1 MKAKAQRGDPFDAL
15 GNSHRREIVEL
26 LARKPRSVQEI
37 ADRLP
42 ISRPA
47 VSRHLR
53 VLNKAGL
60 VSDEQVGA
68 RRVYRLD
75 EHGAEAARRYL
86 QQVWGNVSMR
96 FRLFAENT
104 APRKPRR

>member
-1 MKAKAQRGDPFDAL
+1 MDAL
-15 GNSHRREIVEL
+15 GNQYRRDIVAL

-37 ADRLP
+37 ADRMP

-53 VLNKAGL
+53 LLNGAGL
-60 VSDEQVGA
+60 ISDEQVGT

-75 EHGAEAARRYL
+75 RAHLAAVWSDIAAR
-86 QQVWGNVSMR
+86 
-96 FRLFAENT
+96 FKLFAENT
-104 APRKPRR
+104 R

>member
-1 MKAKAQRGDPFDAL
+1 MGTRAKKRDPLDAL
-15 GNSHRREIVEL
+15 GNQYRREIVEL

-47 VSRHLR
+47 VSRHLS
-53 VLNKAGL
+53 VLNRAGL

-68 RRVYRLD
+68 RRLYRLD
-75 EHGAEAARRYL
+75 EPGAEAARRYL
-86 QQVWGNVSMR
+86 AHVWGNVSVR
-96 FRLFAENT
+96 FKLFAENT
-104 APRKPRR
+104 TPRRR

>member
-1 MKAKAQRGDPFDAL
+1 MKAAMPKGDPFDAL
-15 GNSHRREIVEL
+15 GNSYRRAIVEL
-26 LARKPRSVQEI
+26 LAGKPRSVQEI

-53 VLNKAGL
+53 LLNKAGL
-60 VSDEQVGA
+60 VADEQIGA
-68 RRVYRLD
+68 RRLYRLD
-75 EHGAEAARRYL
+75 EDGAEVARKYL
-86 QQVWGNVSMR
+86 SQVWGHVGTR

-104 APRKPRR
+104 KPAKARR